1 MLCVKAPNSE
11 LPPKA
16 GTGMLAG
23 MVHLKTSSLTLR
35 GYIVGFPCA
44 IFLACKAW
52 DATSR
57 RRPVIHCSSREHTS
71 RWYSPKESQHRHDG
85 VLVKPV

>member
-16 GTGMLAG
+16 GTGMFAG
-23 MVHLKTSSLTLR
+23 TVHLRPAVRPYAVTSASVSVPRLLHAVGRHITLSSGKQYIKELPCR
-35 GYIVGFPCA
+35 G
-44 IFLACKAW
+44 
-52 DATSR
+52 S
-57 RRPVIHCSSREHTS
+57 
-71 RWYSPKESQHRHDG
+71 SPKESQHWHDG